1 MDEKIEKEKI
11 VLQYIMNYKAYRRK
25 TIALRIGVAVV
36 IAGGCCGLCALSL
49 VLGIVTAAMALI
61 LGTISVLV
69 SLGYEESYTLYNT
82 RVVIKR
88 KNKEKRLSVA
98 LDGVTAVGYRRAF
111 YERDVATG
119 TVTFVAK
126 NDKGRRKKYKLKHI
140 FDANPAVEYFK
151 RAIDKNNGGQSGE
164 GRE

>member
-1 MDEKIEKEKI
+1 MEETTEKERI

-25 TIALRIGVAVV
+25 TISLRVGVSVL
-36 IAGGCCGLCALSL
+36 IAGGLCGLCVMSIILGV
-49 VLGIVTAAMALI
+49 VLAAMTLI
-61 LGTISVLV
+61 LGAIASLV

-82 RVVIKR
+82 RAVIKR

-98 LDGVTAVGYRRAF
+98 LDRVTAVSYKRAF

-119 TVTFVAK
+119 TVTFTAT
-126 NDKGRRKKYKLKHI
+126 DGKGRRKRYKLKHI

-151 RAIDKNNGGQSGE
+151 NAIEKNNGGQSGAS
-164 GRE
+164 GK